1 MIKDLRRDIMILKN
15 RVVVMISIVFLIF
28 LFCFSL
34 FIGNYEINFFKGI
47 KLFFGGG
54 DKNSLEYKI
63 LWNLRVPRAIMAIII
78 GMLLGSSGAITQ
90 TLFRN
95 PMADPYIIGIS
106 ASGTFGAVI
115 AFLLGLSEGYFG
127 IFGSLFSFLTSIL
140 IFKLS
145 NGKRGS
151 LDLSTLLI
159 IGIAISALLRALISL
174 TMYLVGED
182 SFRVVLWTMGYL
194 GGGDWKKISI
204 LLVPLVFS
212 LIYFYMNRYNLDI
225 ILLSDEEAHS
235 LGVNIKKFKYKV
247 LMISTFMVGFSVA
260 FTGMIGFVGLIIPH
274 LVRIIFGSSNI
285 KLIPLSMLYGGVFLL
300 FCDTVSRGVSTTME
314 IPIGIVT
321 AIFGA
326 PFFIYLAFKNRRGV

>member
-1 MIKDLRRDIMILKN
+1 
-15 RVVVMISIVFLIF
+15 MISKNKSIAIVSVGILIF

-34 FIGNYEINFFKGI
+34 FIGNYEIDFIKGLNLLLGNGN
-47 KLFFGGG
+47 KDL
-54 DKNSLEYKI
+54 LEYKI
-63 LWNLRVPRAIMAIII
+63 IWNLRIPRAVMAIII

-115 AFLLGLSEGYFG
+115 VFLLGLSEVYFG
-127 IFGSLFSFLTSIL
+127 VFGSIFSFITSLL

-145 NGKRGS
+145 NSKRGS

-159 IGIAISALLRALISL
+159 IGIAISALLRAVISL
-174 TMYLVGED
+174 VMYIVGED

-194 GGGDWKKISI
+194 GGADWKKIVI
-204 LLVPLVFS
+204 LLVPLLFS
-212 LIYFYMNRYNLDI
+212 LIYFYINRYNLDI

-235 LGVNIKKFKYKV
+235 LGIDIKKFKYKV

-285 KLIPLSMLYGGVFLL
+285 KLIPLSMLYGGLFLL
-300 FCDTVSRGVSTTME
+300 LCDTISRGVLTTME

>member
-1 MIKDLRRDIMILKN
+1 
-15 RVVVMISIVFLIF
+15 MISKNKDIAIFSVGVLIF

-34 FIGNYEINFFKGI
+34 FIGNYEINFIEG
-47 KLFFGGG
+47 LNLLLGNG
-54 DKNSLEYKI
+54 DMGSLEHKI
-63 LWNLRVPRAIMAIII
+63 IWNLRVPRAIMAIVI
-78 GMLLGSSGAITQ
+78 GMLLGSSGALTQ

-95 PMADPYIIGIS
+95 SMADPYIIGIS

-115 AFLLGLSEGYFG
+115 AFLLGFSEIYFG
-127 IFGSLFSFLTSIL
+127 IFGSIFSFITSLI

-145 NGKRGS
+145 NSRRGS

-174 TMYLVGED
+174 VMYLVGED

-194 GGGDWKKISI
+194 GGADWKKIAI
-204 LLVPLVFS
+204 LLVPLLFS
-212 LIYFYMNRYNLDI
+212 LMYFYLNRYNLDI

-235 LGVNIKKFKYKV
+235 LGVDIKKFKYRV

-285 KLIPLSMLYGGVFLL
+285 RLIPLSMLYGGLFLL
-300 FCDTVSRGVSTTME
+300 LCDTISRGLLTTME
-314 IPIGIVT
+314 MPIGVVT

-326 PFFIYLAFKNRRGV
+326 PFFIYLAFKNRRGI

>member
-1 MIKDLRRDIMILKN
+1 MQYKN
-15 RVVVMISIVFLIF
+15 RVIIIVSSFILLFLI
-28 LFCFSL
+28 CVSL
-34 FIGNYEINFFKGI
+34 LIGNYKIEVLKAINLILGN
-47 KLFFGGG
+47 G
-54 DKNSLEYKI
+54 DRNSLDYKV
-63 LWNLRVPRAIMAIII
+63 LWTLRFPRIIMAIII

-115 AFLLGLSEGYFG
+115 AFLLGLPESYFG
-127 IFGSLFSFLTSIL
+127 IFGSIFSFITSLI

-145 NGKRGS
+145 NGKRGGVE
-151 LDLSTLLI
+151 LSTLLI
-159 IGIAISALLRALISL
+159 IGIALSALLRAMISL
-174 TMYLVGED
+174 AMYLVGED

-194 GGGDWKKISI
+194 GGGDWKKIGI
-204 LLVPLVFS
+204 LLFPLIFS
-212 LIYFYMNRYNLDI
+212 LIYFYLNRYNLDI

-235 LGVNIKKFKYKV
+235 LGIDIKKFKYKV

-260 FTGMIGFVGLIIPH
+260 FSGMIGFVGLIIPH

-285 KLIPLSMLYGGVFLL
+285 KLVPLSMFYGGIFLL
-300 FCDTVSRGVSTTME
+300 LCDTVSRGLSSTME

-326 PFFIYLAFKNRRGV
+326 PFFIYLAFKSRKGV

>member
-1 MIKDLRRDIMILKN
+1 
-15 RVVVMISIVFLIF
+15 MISKNKSIAIVSVGILIF

-34 FIGNYEINFFKGI
+34 FIGNYEIDLI
-47 KLFFGGG
+47 KDLNLLLGNGNK
-54 DKNSLEYKI
+54 DLLEYKI
-63 LWNLRVPRAIMAIII
+63 IWNLRIPRAVMAIII

-115 AFLLGLSEGYFG
+115 AFLLGLSEVYFG
-127 IFGSLFSFLTSIL
+127 VFGSVFSFITSLL

-145 NGKRGS
+145 NSKRGS

-159 IGIAISALLRALISL
+159 IGIAISALLRAVISL
-174 TMYLVGED
+174 VMYIVGED

-194 GGGDWKKISI
+194 GGADWRKIVI
-204 LLVPLVFS
+204 LLVPLLFS
-212 LIYFYMNRYNLDI
+212 LIYFYINRYNLDI

-235 LGVNIKKFKYKV
+235 LGIDIKKFKYKV

-285 KLIPLSMLYGGVFLL
+285 KLIPLSMLYGGLFLL
-300 FCDTVSRGVSTTME
+300 LCDTISRGVLTTME

>member
-1 MIKDLRRDIMILKN
+1 
-15 RVVVMISIVFLIF
+15 MISKNKDIAIFSVGVLIF

-34 FIGNYEINFFKGI
+34 FIGNYEINFIKG
-47 KLFFGGG
+47 LNLLLGNG
-54 DKNSLEYKI
+54 DTGSLEHKI
-63 LWNLRVPRAIMAIII
+63 IWNLRVPRAIMAIVI
-78 GMLLGSSGAITQ
+78 GMLLGSSGALTQ

-95 PMADPYIIGIS
+95 SMADPYIIGIS

-115 AFLLGLSEGYFG
+115 AFLLGFSEIYFG
-127 IFGSLFSFLTSIL
+127 IFGSIFSFVTSLI

-145 NGKRGS
+145 NSRRGS

-174 TMYLVGED
+174 VMYLVGED

-194 GGGDWKKISI
+194 GGADWKKIAI
-204 LLVPLVFS
+204 LLVPLLFS
-212 LIYFYMNRYNLDI
+212 LVYFYLNRYNLDI

-235 LGVNIKKFKYKV
+235 LGVDIKKFKYRV

-285 KLIPLSMLYGGVFLL
+285 RLIPLSMLYGGLFLL
-300 FCDTVSRGVSTTME
+300 LCDTISRGLLTTME
-314 IPIGIVT
+314 MPIGVVT

>member
-1 MIKDLRRDIMILKN
+1 
-15 RVVVMISIVFLIF
+15 MISKNNSIAIISVVTLIF

-34 FIGNYEINFFKGI
+34 FIGNYKIDFIRGLN
-47 KLFFGGG
+47 LFWGNGNV
-54 DKNSLEYKI
+54 NSLEYKI
-63 LWNLRVPRAIMAIII
+63 IWNLRVPRAVMAIII

-115 AFLLGLSEGYFG
+115 AFLLGLSEVYFG
-127 IFGSLFSFLTSIL
+127 IFGSIFSFITSLL

-145 NGKRGS
+145 NSKRGS

-159 IGIAISALLRALISL
+159 IGIAISALLRAVISL
-174 TMYLVGED
+174 VMYLVGED

-194 GGGDWKKISI
+194 GGADWKKIAI
-204 LLVPLVFS
+204 LLIPLLFS
-212 LIYFYMNRYNLDI
+212 LIYFYVNRYNLDI

-235 LGVNIKKFKYKV
+235 LGIDIKKFKYKV

-285 KLIPLSMLYGGVFLL
+285 RLVPLSMLYGGLFLL
-300 FCDTVSRGVSTTME
+300 FCDTISRGVLTTME

>member
-1 MIKDLRRDIMILKN
+1 MQSKN
-15 RVVVMISIVFLIF
+15 KVIITISVFLLLF
-28 LFCFSL
+28 LVGSSL
-34 FIGNYEINFFKGI
+34 FIGNYKIEFLKGI
-47 KLFFGGG
+47 ALLFRRG
-54 DKNSLEYKI
+54 DVTSLDYKV
-63 LWNLRVPRAIMAIII
+63 LWTLRFPRVIMAIII

-106 ASGTFGAVI
+106 ASGTFGAVV
-115 AFLLGLSEGYFG
+115 AFLLGLPESYFG
-127 IFGSLFSFLTSIL
+127 IFGSIFSFITSLL

-145 NGKRGS
+145 NGRRGG
-151 LDLSTLLI
+151 LELSTLLI

-194 GGGDWKKISI
+194 GGGDWKKILI
-204 LLVPLVFS
+204 LLLPLVFS
-212 LIYFYMNRYNLDI
+212 LIYFYINRYNLDI

-235 LGVNIKKFKYKV
+235 LGVDIRKFKYKV

-260 FTGMIGFVGLIIPH
+260 FSGMIGFVGLIIPH
-274 LVRIIFGSSNI
+274 LVRMIFGSSNI
-285 KLIPLSMLYGGVFLL
+285 KLIPLSMFYGGVFLL
-300 FCDTVSRGVSTTME
+300 LCDTVSRGISTTME

-326 PFFIYLAFKNRRGV
+326 PFFIYLAFKNRKGV

>member
-1 MIKDLRRDIMILKN
+1 
-15 RVVVMISIVFLIF
+15 MISKNKDIAIFSVGVLIF

-34 FIGNYEINFFKGI
+34 FIGNYEINFIKG
-47 KLFFGGG
+47 LNLLLGNG
-54 DKNSLEYKI
+54 DTGSLEHKI
-63 LWNLRVPRAIMAIII
+63 IWNLRVPRAIMAIVI
-78 GMLLGSSGAITQ
+78 GMLLGSSGALTQ

-95 PMADPYIIGIS
+95 SMADPYIIGIS

-115 AFLLGLSEGYFG
+115 AFLLGFSEIYFG
-127 IFGSLFSFLTSIL
+127 IFGSIFSFITSLI

-145 NGKRGS
+145 NSRRGS

-174 TMYLVGED
+174 VMYLVGED

-194 GGGDWKKISI
+194 GGADWKKIAI
-204 LLVPLVFS
+204 LLVPLLFS
-212 LIYFYMNRYNLDI
+212 LVYFYLNRYNLDI

-235 LGVNIKKFKYKV
+235 LGVDIKKFKYRV

-285 KLIPLSMLYGGVFLL
+285 RLIPLSMLYGGLFLL
-300 FCDTVSRGVSTTME
+300 LCDTISRGLLTTME
-314 IPIGIVT
+314 MPIGVVT

>member
-1 MIKDLRRDIMILKN
+1 
-15 RVVVMISIVFLIF
+15 MISKNKDIAIFSVGVLIF

-34 FIGNYEINFFKGI
+34 FIGNYEINFIKG
-47 KLFFGGG
+47 LNLLLGNG
-54 DKNSLEYKI
+54 DTGSLEHKI
-63 LWNLRVPRAIMAIII
+63 IWNLRVPRAIMAIVI
-78 GMLLGSSGAITQ
+78 GMLLGSSGALTQ

-95 PMADPYIIGIS
+95 SMADPYIIGIS

-115 AFLLGLSEGYFG
+115 AFLLGFSEIYFG
-127 IFGSLFSFLTSIL
+127 IFGSIFSFITSLI
-140 IFKLS
+140 IFKLANS
-145 NGKRGS
+145 RRGS

-174 TMYLVGED
+174 VMYLVGED

-194 GGGDWKKISI
+194 GGADWKKIAI
-204 LLVPLVFS
+204 LLVPLLFS
-212 LIYFYMNRYNLDI
+212 LVYFYLNRYNLDI

-235 LGVNIKKFKYKV
+235 LGVDIKKFKYRV

-285 KLIPLSMLYGGVFLL
+285 RLIPLSMLYGGLFLL
-300 FCDTVSRGVSTTME
+300 LCDTISRGLLTTME
-314 IPIGIVT
+314 MPIGVVT

>member
-1 MIKDLRRDIMILKN
+1 
-15 RVVVMISIVFLIF
+15 MISKNKDIAIFSVGVLIF

-34 FIGNYEINFFKGI
+34 FIGNYEINFIKG
-47 KLFFGGG
+47 LNLLLGNG
-54 DKNSLEYKI
+54 DTGSLEHKI
-63 LWNLRVPRAIMAIII
+63 IWNLRVPRAIMAIVI
-78 GMLLGSSGAITQ
+78 GMLLGSSGALTQ

-95 PMADPYIIGIS
+95 SMADPYRIGIS

-115 AFLLGLSEGYFG
+115 AFLLGFSEIYFG
-127 IFGSLFSFLTSIL
+127 IFGSIFSFITSLI

-145 NGKRGS
+145 NSRRGS

-174 TMYLVGED
+174 VMYLVGED

-194 GGGDWKKISI
+194 GGADWKKIAI
-204 LLVPLVFS
+204 LLVPLLFS
-212 LIYFYMNRYNLDI
+212 LVYFYLNRYNLDI

-235 LGVNIKKFKYKV
+235 LGVDIKKFKYRV

-285 KLIPLSMLYGGVFLL
+285 RLIPLSMLYGGLFLL
-300 FCDTVSRGVSTTME
+300 LCDTISRGLLTTME
-314 IPIGIVT
+314 MPIGVVT

>member
-1 MIKDLRRDIMILKN
+1 
-15 RVVVMISIVFLIF
+15 MISKNKSIAIVSVGILIF

-34 FIGNYEINFFKGI
+34 FIGNYEIDFIKGLNLLLGNGN
-47 KLFFGGG
+47 KDL
-54 DKNSLEYKI
+54 LEYKI
-63 LWNLRVPRAIMAIII
+63 IWNLRIPRAVMAIII

-95 PMADPYIIGIS
+95 PMADPYTIGIS

-115 AFLLGLSEGYFG
+115 AFLLGLSEVYFG
-127 IFGSLFSFLTSIL
+127 VFGSIFSFITSLL

-145 NGKRGS
+145 NSKRGS

-159 IGIAISALLRALISL
+159 IGIAISALLRAVISL
-174 TMYLVGED
+174 VMYIVGED

-194 GGGDWKKISI
+194 GGADWKKIVI
-204 LLVPLVFS
+204 LLVPLLFS
-212 LIYFYMNRYNLDI
+212 LIYFYINRYNLDI

-235 LGVNIKKFKYKV
+235 LGIDIKKFKYKV

-285 KLIPLSMLYGGVFLL
+285 KLIPLSMLYGGLFLL
-300 FCDTVSRGVSTTME
+300 LCDTISRGVLTTME

>member
-1 MIKDLRRDIMILKN
+1 
-15 RVVVMISIVFLIF
+15 MISKNKSIAIVSVGILIF

-34 FIGNYEINFFKGI
+34 FIGNYEIDFIKGLNLLLGNGN
-47 KLFFGGG
+47 KDL
-54 DKNSLEYKI
+54 LEYKI
-63 LWNLRVPRAIMAIII
+63 IWNLRIPRAVMAIII

-115 AFLLGLSEGYFG
+115 AFLLGLSEVYFG
-127 IFGSLFSFLTSIL
+127 VFGSIFSFITSLL

-145 NGKRGS
+145 NSKRGS

-159 IGIAISALLRALISL
+159 IGIAISALLRAVISL
-174 TMYLVGED
+174 VMYIVGED

-194 GGGDWKKISI
+194 GGADWKKIVI
-204 LLVPLVFS
+204 LLVPLLFS
-212 LIYFYMNRYNLDI
+212 LIYFYINRYNLDI

-235 LGVNIKKFKYKV
+235 LGIDIKKFKYKV

-285 KLIPLSMLYGGVFLL
+285 KLIPLSMLYGGLFLL
-300 FCDTVSRGVSTTME
+300 LCDTISRGVLTNME

>member
-1 MIKDLRRDIMILKN
+1 
-15 RVVVMISIVFLIF
+15 MISKNKDIAIFSVGILIF
-28 LFCFSL
+28 LFSFSL
-34 FIGNYEINFFKGI
+34 FIGNYEINFIKG
-47 KLFFGGG
+47 LNLLLGNG
-54 DKNSLEYKI
+54 DTGSLEHKI
-63 LWNLRVPRAIMAIII
+63 IWNLRVPRAIMAIVI
-78 GMLLGSSGAITQ
+78 GMLLGSSGALTQ

-95 PMADPYIIGIS
+95 SMADPYIIGIS

-115 AFLLGLSEGYFG
+115 AFLLGFSEIYFG
-127 IFGSLFSFLTSIL
+127 IFGSIFSFITSLI

-145 NGKRGS
+145 NSRRGS

-174 TMYLVGED
+174 VMYLVGED

-194 GGGDWKKISI
+194 GGADWKKIVI
-204 LLVPLVFS
+204 LLVPLLFS
-212 LIYFYMNRYNLDI
+212 LVYFYLNRYNLDI

-235 LGVNIKKFKYKV
+235 LGVDIKKFKYRV

-285 KLIPLSMLYGGVFLL
+285 RLIPLSMLYGGLFLL
-300 FCDTVSRGVSTTME
+300 LCDTISRGLLTTME
-314 IPIGIVT
+314 MPIGVVT

>member
-1 MIKDLRRDIMILKN
+1 
-15 RVVVMISIVFLIF
+15 MISKNKDIAIFSVGVLIF

-34 FIGNYEINFFKGI
+34 FIGNYEINFIEG
-47 KLFFGGG
+47 LNLLLGNG
-54 DKNSLEYKI
+54 DMGSLEHKI
-63 LWNLRVPRAIMAIII
+63 IWNLRVPRAIMAIVI
-78 GMLLGSSGAITQ
+78 GMLLGSSGALTQ

-95 PMADPYIIGIS
+95 SMADPYIIGIS

-115 AFLLGLSEGYFG
+115 AFLLGFSEIYFG
-127 IFGSLFSFLTSIL
+127 IFGSIFSFITSLI

-145 NGKRGS
+145 NSRRGS

-174 TMYLVGED
+174 VMYLVGED

-194 GGGDWKKISI
+194 GGADWKKIAI
-204 LLVPLVFS
+204 LLVPLLFS
-212 LIYFYMNRYNLDI
+212 LMYFYLNRYNLDI

-235 LGVNIKKFKYKV
+235 LGVDIKKFKYRV

-285 KLIPLSMLYGGVFLL
+285 RLIPLSMLYGGLFLL
-300 FCDTVSRGVSTTME
+300 LCDTISRGLLTTME
-314 IPIGIVT
+314 MPIGVVT

>member
-1 MIKDLRRDIMILKN
+1 
-15 RVVVMISIVFLIF
+15 MISKNKDIAIFSVGVLIF

-34 FIGNYEINFFKGI
+34 FIGNYEINFIEG
-47 KLFFGGG
+47 LNLLLGNG
-54 DKNSLEYKI
+54 DMGSLEHKI
-63 LWNLRVPRAIMAIII
+63 IWNLRVPRAIMAIVI
-78 GMLLGSSGAITQ
+78 GMLLGSSGALTQ

-95 PMADPYIIGIS
+95 SMADPYIIGIS

-115 AFLLGLSEGYFG
+115 AFLLGFSEIYFG
-127 IFGSLFSFLTSIL
+127 IFGSIFSFITSLI
-140 IFKLS
+140 IFKLANS
-145 NGKRGS
+145 RRGS

-174 TMYLVGED
+174 VMYLVGED

-194 GGGDWKKISI
+194 GGADWKKIAI
-204 LLVPLVFS
+204 LLVPLLFS
-212 LIYFYMNRYNLDI
+212 LMYFYLNRYNLDI

-235 LGVNIKKFKYKV
+235 LGVDIKKFKYRV

-285 KLIPLSMLYGGVFLL
+285 RLIPLSMLYGGLFLL
-300 FCDTVSRGVSTTME
+300 LCDTISRGLLTTME
-314 IPIGIVT
+314 MPIGVVT

-326 PFFIYLAFKNRRGV
+326 PFFIYLAFKNRRGI

>member
-1 MIKDLRRDIMILKN
+1 
-15 RVVVMISIVFLIF
+15 MISKNKSIAIISVGILIF

-34 FIGNYEINFFKGI
+34 FIGNYEIGFIKGLNL
-47 KLFFGGG
+47 LFRNGKI
-54 DKNSLEYKI
+54 DSLEYKI
-63 LWNLRVPRAIMAIII
+63 IWNLRIPRAVMAIII

-115 AFLLGLSEGYFG
+115 AFLLGLSEMYFG
-127 IFGSLFSFLTSIL
+127 IFGSIFSFITSLL

-145 NGKRGS
+145 NSKRGS

-159 IGIAISALLRALISL
+159 IGIAISALLRAVISL
-174 TMYLVGED
+174 VMYLVGED

-194 GGGDWKKISI
+194 GGADWKKIVI
-204 LLVPLVFS
+204 LLVPLLFS
-212 LIYFYMNRYNLDI
+212 LIYFYINRYNLDI

-235 LGVNIKKFKYKV
+235 LGIDIKKFKYKV

-285 KLIPLSMLYGGVFLL
+285 KLIPLSMLYGGLFLL
-300 FCDTVSRGVSTTME
+300 LCDTISRGVLTTME

>member
-1 MIKDLRRDIMILKN
+1 
-15 RVVVMISIVFLIF
+15 MISKNKSIAIVSVGILIF

-34 FIGNYEINFFKGI
+34 FIGNYEIDFIKGLNLLLGNG
-47 KLFFGGG
+47 KKDL
-54 DKNSLEYKI
+54 LEYKI
-63 LWNLRVPRAIMAIII
+63 IWNLRIPRAVMAIII

-115 AFLLGLSEGYFG
+115 AFLLGLSEIYFG
-127 IFGSLFSFLTSIL
+127 IFGSMFSFITSLL

-145 NGKRGS
+145 NNKRGS

-159 IGIAISALLRALISL
+159 IGIAISALLRAIISL
-174 TMYLVGED
+174 VMYIVGED

-194 GGGDWKKISI
+194 GGADWRKIVI
-204 LLVPLVFS
+204 LLFPLLFS
-212 LIYFYMNRYNLDI
+212 LIYFYINRYNLDI

-235 LGVNIKKFKYKV
+235 LGVDIKKFKYKV

-285 KLIPLSMLYGGVFLL
+285 KLIPLSMLYGGLFLL
-300 FCDTVSRGVSTTME
+300 LCDTISRGVLTTME

>member
-1 MIKDLRRDIMILKN
+1 
-15 RVVVMISIVFLIF
+15 MISKNKVIITTSVVCLVF
-28 LFCFSL
+28 LFCVSL
-34 FIGNYEINFFKGI
+34 FIGNYEINFFNGI
-47 KLFFGGG
+47 KLLFGRG
-54 DKNSLEYKI
+54 DNNSLEYKI
-63 LWNLRVPRAIMAIII
+63 FWNLRVPRTIMAIIV

-90 TLFRN
+90 TLFKN

-115 AFLLGLSEGYFG
+115 AFLLGFSETYFG
-127 IFGSLFSFLTSIL
+127 IFGSIFSFITSIL

-145 NGKRGS
+145 NNKRGN

-159 IGIAISALLRALISL
+159 IGIAISALLRAIISL
-174 TMYLVGED
+174 TMYLIGED

-194 GGGDWKKISI
+194 GGGDWKKIII
-204 LLVPLVFS
+204 LLIPLTFS
-212 LIYFYMNRYNLDI
+212 LIYFYINRYNLDV

-235 LGVNIKKFKYKV
+235 LGINIKKFKYKV

-274 LVRIIFGSSNI
+274 LIRIIFGSSNI
-285 KLIPLSMLYGGVFLL
+285 KLVPLSMFYGGFFLL
-300 FCDTVSRGVSTTME
+300 FCDTISRGVSTTME

>member
-1 MIKDLRRDIMILKN
+1 
-15 RVVVMISIVFLIF
+15 MISKNKDIAIFSVGVLIF

-34 FIGNYEINFFKGI
+34 FIGNYEINFIKG
-47 KLFFGGG
+47 LNLLLGNG
-54 DKNSLEYKI
+54 DTGSLEHKI
-63 LWNLRVPRAIMAIII
+63 IWNLRVPRAIMAIVI
-78 GMLLGSSGAITQ
+78 GMLLGSSGALTQ

-95 PMADPYIIGIS
+95 SMADPYIIGIS

-115 AFLLGLSEGYFG
+115 AFLLGFSEIYFG
-127 IFGSLFSFLTSIL
+127 IFGSIFSFITSLI

-145 NGKRGS
+145 NSRRGS

-174 TMYLVGED
+174 VMYLVGED

-194 GGGDWKKISI
+194 GGADWKKIAI
-204 LLVPLVFS
+204 LLVPLLFS
-212 LIYFYMNRYNLDI
+212 LVYFYLNRYNLDI

-235 LGVNIKKFKYKV
+235 LGVDIKKFKYRV

-285 KLIPLSMLYGGVFLL
+285 RLIPL
-300 FCDTVSRGVSTTME
+300 
-314 IPIGIVT
+314 
-321 AIFGA
+321 
-326 PFFIYLAFKNRRGV
+326 

>member
-1 MIKDLRRDIMILKN
+1 M
-15 RVVVMISIVFLIF
+15 
-28 LFCFSL
+28 
-34 FIGNYEINFFKGI
+34 GN
-47 KLFFGGG
+47 G
-54 DKNSLEYKI
+54 DTGSLEHKI
-63 LWNLRVPRAIMAIII
+63 IWNLRVPRAIMAIVI
-78 GMLLGSSGAITQ
+78 GMLLGSSGALTQ

-95 PMADPYIIGIS
+95 SMADPYIIGIS

-115 AFLLGLSEGYFG
+115 AFLLGFSEIYFG
-127 IFGSLFSFLTSIL
+127 IFGSIFSFITSLI

-145 NGKRGS
+145 NSRRGS

-174 TMYLVGED
+174 VMYLVGED

-194 GGGDWKKISI
+194 GGADWKKIAI
-204 LLVPLVFS
+204 LLVPLLFS
-212 LIYFYMNRYNLDI
+212 LVYFYLNRYNLDI

-235 LGVNIKKFKYKV
+235 LGVDIKKFKYRV

-285 KLIPLSMLYGGVFLL
+285 RLIPLSMLYGGLFLL
-300 FCDTVSRGVSTTME
+300 LCDTISRGLLTTME
-314 IPIGIVT
+314 MPIGVVT

>member
-1 MIKDLRRDIMILKN
+1 
-15 RVVVMISIVFLIF
+15 MISKNKSIAIVSVGILIF

-34 FIGNYEINFFKGI
+34 FIGNYEIDFIKGLNLLLGNGN
-47 KLFFGGG
+47 KDL
-54 DKNSLEYKI
+54 LEYKI
-63 LWNLRVPRAIMAIII
+63 IWNLRIPRAVMAIII

-115 AFLLGLSEGYFG
+115 AFLLGLSEVYFG
-127 IFGSLFSFLTSIL
+127 VFGSIFSFITSLL

-145 NGKRGS
+145 NSKRGS

-159 IGIAISALLRALISL
+159 IGIAISALLRAVISL
-174 TMYLVGED
+174 VMYIVGED

-194 GGGDWKKISI
+194 GGADWKKIVI
-204 LLVPLVFS
+204 LLVPLLFS
-212 LIYFYMNRYNLDI
+212 LIYFYINRYNLDI

-235 LGVNIKKFKYKV
+235 LGIDIKKFKYKV

-285 KLIPLSMLYGGVFLL
+285 KLIPLSMLYGGLFLL
-300 FCDTVSRGVSTTME
+300 LSDTISRGVLTTME